1 MEHLR
6 AFDVMAFS
14 KGRYVVSVAKCYS
27 AQFYD
32 LEALLSFKG
41 PMIELGLFCIH
52 PDAQHP
58 DIIRIVWAAL
68 AAYVDECQIS
78 MLFGCTSFAGT
89 DTSVHQEVFELLGK
103 RHTAPSLWAPQVKS
117 RDVFNFK
124 RDGRAEFDTK
134 QALARMPPLLRTY
147 LLMGGWVSDH
157 AVFDRK
163 LETMHVFTA
172 VDINA
177 IPKAHKRLLRA
188 LVG

>member
-1 MEHLR
+1 MQN
-6 AFDVMAFS
+6 FDVVWL
-14 KGRYVVSVAKCYS
+14 YV
-27 AQFYD
+27 
-32 LEALLSFKG
+32 
-41 PMIELGLFCIH
+41 
-52 PDAQHP
+52 
-58 DIIRIVWAAL
+58 IRRHRHVCA
-68 AAYVDECQIS
+68 S
-78 MLFGCTSFAGT
+78 RS
-89 DTSVHQEVFELLGK
+89 FELLGK

-163 LETMHVFTA
+163 RETMHVFTA

-177 IPKAHKRLLRA
+177 IPKARKRLLRA